1 MSKRHL
7 TEVER
12 IRRKNVM
19 ERKLREMERTSATQE
34 REKKRRDASL
44 RKMQWG
50 IWDIDEHR

>member
-44 RKMQWG
+44 GKKQWG